1 MKPIG
6 PNVFDFDT
14 LIDRSSTISIKWS
27 SSLRQK
33 MYGDSN
39 VIPMGIADMDF
50 KCAPSVVAAINKR
63 ATHETYGYGFSS
75 EAYLD
80 ACVNW
85 QKRRNHWMIES
96 DWITYIP
103 GINMA
108 IVVAV
113 EMFTEPREKVII
125 QSPVYYPYYDYVTYK
140 GRQIA
145 FNPLLNKDGRYETDF
160 SELEKIASQKDTRM
174 LILCSPHNPV
184 GRCWEKDEPKMVHE
198 ICERNNVKVVVDEIH
213 SDLIL
218 GKNKFIPYATIS
230 ENAADNCIIC
240 TSPSKSFNLAGLL
253 VSDIIIPNEK
263 IRKEFR
269 YRMAPYYLWPGSFG
283 SVAQIA
289 AYNEGETWLEALLTY
304 LQGNAL
310 FLDKFLKENL
320 PKVQYRVPE
329 ATYLA
334 WLDFRAY
341 GFSTQQLKTLI
352 HQKGKVATDDG
363 TMLGP
368 NGEGDGFHRLNFDCP
383 RGLLEKALNQIAY
396 AINSSDLKP

>member
-230 ENAADNCIIC
+230 EMPQTIALSVLHLRRVSIWRDFLCL
-240 TSPSKSFNLAGLL
+240 TSLFRTRRFEKSFAIG
-253 VSDIIIPNEK
+253 
-263 IRKEFR
+263 
-269 YRMAPYYLWPGSFG
+269 W
-283 SVAQIA
+283 
-289 AYNEGETWLEALLTY
+289 LLTTY
-304 LQGNAL
+304 GPAVLVRLLRLPHTMKEKLGSRL
-310 FLDKFLKENL
+310 F
-320 PKVQYRVPE
+320 
-329 ATYLA
+329 
-334 WLDFRAY
+334 
-341 GFSTQQLKTLI
+341 
-352 HQKGKVATDDG
+352 
-363 TMLGP
+363 
-368 NGEGDGFHRLNFDCP
+368 
-383 RGLLEKALNQIAY
+383 
-396 AINSSDLKP
+396 